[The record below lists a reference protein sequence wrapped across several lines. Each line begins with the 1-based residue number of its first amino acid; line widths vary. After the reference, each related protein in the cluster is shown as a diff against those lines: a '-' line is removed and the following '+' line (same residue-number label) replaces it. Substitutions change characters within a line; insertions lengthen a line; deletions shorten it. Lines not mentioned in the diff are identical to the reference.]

1 MGCTIWR
8 QWLALYSKKC
18 SLVSAVYGLP
28 PFLWTVAQ
36 TALRSAVVVV
46 SIDSQYARLAD
57 VKTLLGDPTKA
68 RDKLGWSPSPMLG
81 PCAHEQPGCALAAA
95 LQ

>member
-1 MGCTIWR
+1 M
-8 QWLALYSKKC
+8 
-18 SLVSAVYGLP
+18 
-28 PFLWTVAQ
+28 AQ
-36 TALRSAVVVV
+36 PIVMHQLLSSWAVVV
-46 SIDSQYARLAD
+46 SIDSRYARLAK

-68 RDKLGWSPSPMLG
+68 TDKLGLSPSPMLG